1 MKTLTRDEMKQVLGG
16 FGPPVGGP
24 CNVPA
29 DCGANNCDNPQ
40 TPSNTNHWDC
50 RNHLCTFDPYCI

>member
-1 MKTLTRDEMKQVLGG
+1 MKTLSREEMKNVMGG
-16 FGPPVGGP
+16 NLNPGYP

-40 TPSNTNHWDC
+40 TPSNTKHWDC
-50 RNHLCTFDPYCI
+50 RNHVCTYDTACI